1 MHKAPDRDKLRRVTR
16 RRSTTLASTKPRS
29 VKDLL
34 SKAGL
39 SERHI
44 TEAVDPHQHWSLLT
58 LEILGPEWAPHVT
71 RTQFEHGEL
80 TVWVQTAA
88 RAARVRLVLAG
99 ALLDGKLVLAA
110 SGPAARSLSV
120 RVSR

>member
-1 MHKAPDRDKLRRVTR
+1 
-16 RRSTTLASTKPRS
+16 LA
-29 VKDLL
+29 
-34 SKAGL
+34 
-39 SERHI
+39 
-44 TEAVDPHQHWSLLT
+44 

-88 RAARVRLVLAG
+88 RAARVRLVLAS
-99 ALLDGKLVLAA
+99 ALLDGKLVSAA
-110 SGPAARSLSV
+110 SGLAARSLSV

>member
-1 MHKAPDRDKLRRVTR
+1 MHKAPDRDKVRRVTR
-16 RRSTTLASTKPRS
+16 RRSTTLTSSKAIS

-58 LEILGPEWAPHVT
+58 LKILGPEWAPHVT

-80 TVWVQTAA
+80 TVWVHTAA

-99 ALLDGKLVLAA
+99 ALLDGQLVLAA
-110 SGPAARSLSV
+110 SGIAARSLSV

>member
-1 MHKAPDRDKLRRVTR
+1 MHKAPDRDKTRRVTR
-16 RRSTTLASTKPRS
+16 RWSTTPTSSKPKS

-44 TEAVDPHQHWSLLT
+44 TEAVDPHQHWSFLT
-58 LEILGPEWAPHVT
+58 LKILGPEWAPHVT

-80 TVWVQTAA
+80 TVWVHTAA

-99 ALLDGKLVLAA
+99 ALLDGQLVLAA
-110 SGPAARSLSV
+110 SGIAARSLSV